1 MKIFCTSILVFLF
14 ILMTPVHSQSPFDF
28 DDVWVVTAPFE
39 LRSVTLTVSVQNEHF
54 DFGDDLNSIV
64 VGPVSAENKTPLNLN
79 IRTVSTGPISVENQ
93 SPVQLNIRNVQEG
106 PIGVQNNAG
115 SSK

>member
-1 MKIFCTSILVFLF
+1 MKFSCYSILVLIFL
-14 ILMTPVHSQSPFDF
+14 LLTPVHSQSPFDF

-39 LRSVTLTVSVQNEHF
+39 LRSVTLTVSVQNEFF
-54 DFGDDLNSIV
+54 DFGDDLNSVV
-64 VGPVSAENKTPLNLN
+64 VGPVSVENKTPQN
-79 IRTVSTGPISVENQ
+79 ITLRNITTGPISVENKT
-93 SPVQLNIRNVQEG
+93 PIQLNISNVQEG